1 MLTCET
7 VDCQNKDVK
16 FIELDVDLYC
26 GLCGEKM
33 TADD

>member
-1 MLTCET
+1 MLTCKT
-7 VDCQNKDVK
+7 VDCQNKSVE
-16 FIELDVDLYC
+16 FTALDIDLYC